1 MYGMQKMLFGFFAAL
16 ILAQSATAQ
25 SFQMPK
31 PTLTDP
37 VPEGVRVNAPGMVG
51 NYYAAS
57 GAGKHPG
64 VLLLGGSE
72 GGLGPGT
79 TRMGKALAANGFDV
93 LHVAYF
99 GAPDQPAKLVDV
111 PLETFDQGLAWLRTR
126 PEVDG
131 ERIGIVGGSKGAEAA
146 LLYASRT
153 PLIKAVVVGMPSS
166 VVWPG
171 INYAETMQPSWT
183 VGGKAV
189 PFLPYV
195 FGSDYRNIF
204 GAYDN
209 GLKALAE
216 HPDAVIPVENIAGP
230 AMLIGGK
237 ADTLWPSCLM
247 AEQITARLKA
257 KGFQH
262 EVQLLEYEDA
272 GHAVF
277 GVPVEKTNS
286 AYPTLASLGGS
297 ADGNAAA
304 RADAWPKMLAFLK
317 AALKR

>member
-1 MYGMQKMLFGFFAAL
+1 MQKLFLGLLAAL
-16 ILAQSATAQ
+16 LFACSAMAQ

-31 PTLTDP
+31 PTLADP
-37 VPEGVRVNAPGMVG
+37 APEGVRVSAPGVVG
-51 NYYAAS
+51 NYYPAS
-57 GAGKHPG
+57 GAGRYPG
-64 VLLLGGSE
+64 ILLLGGSE

-79 TRMGKALAANGFDV
+79 TRMGKALAAHGFDV

-99 GAPDQPAKLVDV
+99 GAPDEPEKLVDV
-111 PLETFDQGLAWLRTR
+111 PLETFDRGLAWLRVR

-153 PLIKAVVVGMPSS
+153 PAIKAVVAGMPSS

-183 VGGKAV
+183 VGGKPV

-195 FGSDYRNIF
+195 FGSDDRNLYSV
-204 GAYDN
+204 YDN
-209 GLKALAE
+209 GLKALDQ
-216 HPDAVIPVENIAGP
+216 HPDAVIPVENIGGP
-230 AMLIGGK
+230 VMLIGGK

-247 AEQITARLKA
+247 AEQIAARLKA
-257 KGFQH
+257 KGFHH
-262 EVQLLEYEDA
+262 EVQLLECEDA

-277 GVPVEKTNS
+277 GVPVEGTNP
-286 AYPTLASLGGS
+286 AYPSLASLGGS

-304 RADAWPKMLAFLK
+304 RADAWPRVLAFLD
-317 AALKR
+317 AVLRH